1 MVQGQLLGMALKL
14 YASVAKVLTL
24 KITKCWGLIPTIVE
38 VTDKKLVGIGW
49 GGGEG
54 IGLFVPSVPFR
65 IGITLNSNL
74 RNTYTFA
81 KHQTSK
87 M

>member
-38 VTDKKLVGIGW
+38 VTDKKLVGI
-49 GGGEG
+49 
-54 IGLFVPSVPFR
+54 VPSAPFR
-65 IGITLNSNL
+65 IGLTLNSNL

>member
-49 GGGEG
+49 GEG
-54 IGLFVPSVPFR
+54 RVLGFLSPLHHS
-65 IGITLNSNL
+65 G
-74 RNTYTFA
+74 
-81 KHQTSK
+81 
-87 M
+87 